1 MGDNVNSTGN
11 WVFFVDE
18 GAVYDLSFYADGE
31 SFAAARRTGTVYRSW
46 DHTLA
51 LTGRKRRQTTR
62 DHGLGIRVDGYR
74 AVLYLDTGE
83 GISELRGVAV

>member
-1 MGDNVNSTGN
+1 MNSTGS

-18 GAVYDLSFYADGE
+18 GAVYDVSFDPDGLGW
-31 SFAAARRTGTVYRSW
+31 AIARRTGTQYRSR
-46 DHTLA
+46 DHRIV

-74 AVLYLDTGE
+74 AVLHLDTGE